1 MDQKNKLQE
10 NSWYRARGAT
20 LNNWGEIGGS
30 PFLADPKNP
39 EKKQLH
45 AVELWQSSEWLSGWL
60 LNLQLQYAKKTCFD
74 R

>member
-20 LNNWGEIGGS
+20 LNNWGEISGS
-30 PFLADPKNP
+30 PILADPKNP
-39 EKKQLH
+39 AKNKSMQLNFGK
-45 AVELWQSSEWLSGWL
+45 ALSGWL